1 MILYLQ
7 SNYRKNYYSISVK
20 NNYKNEVFNWDYEEI
35 DRVSKKITFKSL
47 CDYLLKKYN
56 CKKLIIEL

>member
-7 SNYRKNYYSISVK
+7 SNYKKDYYSISVK
-20 NNYKNEVFNWDYEEI
+20 NNYKNEVFDWDYEEV
-35 DRVSKKITFKSL
+35 DRVNKKTTFKEL
-47 CDYLLKKYN
+47 YDYLLKKYN

>member
-7 SNYRKNYYSISVK
+7 SNYKKDYYSVSVK
-20 NNYKNEVFNWDYEEI
+20 NNYKNEVFDWDYEEI
-35 DRVSKKITFKSL
+35 DRVSKKMTFKSL
-47 CDYLLKKYN
+47 YDYLLKKYN

>member
-20 NNYKNEVFNWDYEEI
+20 NHYKNEVFDWDYEEI
-35 DRVSKKITFKSL
+35 DRVNKRTTFKEL
-47 CDYLLKKYN
+47 YDYLLKKYN